1 MLDIRLIRENP
12 DQMKVA
18 LKKVGFPAE
27 EVDRIL
33 AADAR
38 RRKLQHD
45 LDELRATRTRESKEL
60 GKMSPQEREARRAEM
75 RALGQ
80 KIGEDERELTQ
91 AEAEFLRLMLLVPNL
106 PRPFVPEGEGESA
119 NSVVRGEGEP
129 RSFDFTPLP
138 HWELGEKLGI
148 IDFERGVKLSGSRF
162 YLLLGLG
169 ARLERALIAMML
181 DLKREQGYLE
191 VAPPLMVNTETVT
204 GTAHL
209 PKFADTMYR
218 DIEED
223 YWFVPTAE
231 VPLTNLHAREIL
243 DPARL
248 PIYLTAYTPCFRR
261 EKMSAGRDV
270 RGIKRGHQ
278 FDKVEMVKLVRPE
291 DSDAELESLIENA
304 CEVCRRLGLAFR
316 VIRMGTGDLGFQAA
330 AKYDVEVWAPGCG
343 EWLEVS
349 SCSNCWD
356 FQARRAQ
363 IRFRSEKTGRNEFV
377 HTLNGSGLGLPRT
390 LIAVLENY
398 QQADGSILIPQAL
411 RPYLGDVEAI
421 TAPRDGAESRP
432 LSR

>member
-12 DQMKVA
+12 DQIKA
-18 LKKVGFPAE
+18 ELKKVDFPAE

-33 AADAR
+33 GADAR
-38 RRKLQHD
+38 RRRLQHD
-45 LDELRATRTRESKEL
+45 LDEMRAHRTRESKEL
-60 GKMSPQEREARRAEM
+60 GKMSPAERDSRRAEM
-75 RALGQ
+75 RALGE
-80 KIGEDERELTQ
+80 KIGEGERELT
-91 AEAEFLRLMLLVPNL
+91 EVEDEFRRLMLFVPNL
-106 PRPFVPEGEGESA
+106 PRPWVPEGEGESA
-119 NSVVRGEGEP
+119 NSVVRSEGEP
-129 RSFDFTPLP
+129 RRLDFPALP

-162 YLLLGLG
+162 YVLMGMG

-231 VPLTNLHAREIL
+231 VPLTNLYAREIL
-243 DPARL
+243 DPQRL
-248 PIYLTAYTPCFRR
+248 PIYMTAYTPCFRR

-278 FDKVEMVKLVRPE
+278 FDKVEMVKLVHPE
-291 DSDAELESLIENA
+291 NSDTELEALVENA

-316 VIRMGTGDLGFQAA
+316 VIRMGTGDLGFAAA
-330 AKYDVEVWAPGCG
+330 AKYDVEVWAPGCS

-363 IRFRSEKTGRNEFV
+363 IRFRSEKTGKNEFV

-398 QQADGSILIPQAL
+398 QQADGSIAIPPVL
-411 RPYLGDVEAI
+411 RPYLDGLEVI
-421 TAPRDGAESRP
+421 TVTGK
-432 LSR
+432 

>member
-12 DQMKVA
+12 GQIKVE

-27 EVDRIL
+27 EVDRLL
-33 AADAR
+33 ASDAR

-45 LDELRATRTRESKEL
+45 LDEMRARRTRESKEL
-60 GKMSPQEREARRAEM
+60 GKMAPEEREARRAEM

-80 KIGEDERELTQ
+80 KISEDERELTE

-106 PRPFVPEGEGESA
+106 PRPHVPVGEGESA
-119 NSVVRGEGEP
+119 NSVARSEGEP

-162 YLLLGLG
+162 YVLMGLG

-223 YWFVPTAE
+223 YWFIPTAE
-231 VPLTNLHAREIL
+231 VPLTNLYAREIL

-270 RGIKRGHQ
+270 RGIKRSHQ

-291 DSDAELESLIENA
+291 DSDAELEALVENA

-316 VIRMGTGDLGFQAA
+316 VIRMGTGDLGFAAA

-356 FQARRAQ
+356 FQGRRAQ

-390 LIAVLENY
+390 FIAVLENY
-398 QQADGSILIPQAL
+398 QQADGSVLIPSVL
-411 RPYLGDVEAI
+411 RPYLDGVEAI
-421 TAPRDGAESRP
+421 TAPAGGSGGAR

>member
-1 MLDIRLIRENP
+1 M
-12 DQMKVA
+12 
-18 LKKVGFPAE
+18 
-27 EVDRIL
+27 
-33 AADAR
+33 
-38 RRKLQHD
+38 
-45 LDELRATRTRESKEL
+45 
-60 GKMSPQEREARRAEM
+60 
-75 RALGQ
+75 
-80 KIGEDERELTQ
+80 
-91 AEAEFLRLMLLVPNL
+91 
-106 PRPFVPEGEGESA
+106 
-119 NSVVRGEGEP
+119 
-129 RSFDFTPLP
+129 
-138 HWELGEKLGI
+138 
-148 IDFERGVKLSGSRF
+148 KLSGSRF
-162 YLLLGLG
+162 YVLMGIG

-231 VPLTNLHAREIL
+231 VPLTNLYAREIL
-243 DPARL
+243 DPQRL
-248 PIYLTAYTPCFRR
+248 PIYMTAYTPCFRR

-278 FDKVEMVKLVRPE
+278 FDKVEMVKLVHPE
-291 DSDAELESLIENA
+291 NSDTELEALVENA

-316 VIRMGTGDLGFQAA
+316 VIRMGTGDLGFAAA

-363 IRFRSEKTGRNEFV
+363 IRFRSEKTGKNEFV

-398 QQADGSILIPQAL
+398 QQADGSIAIPPVL
-411 RPYLGDVEAI
+411 RPYLDGLEVI
-421 TAPRDGAESRP
+421 TRDRQISGPSTGAFALNSLLGNISVTNTAVLLKCEDARIGKRPGALSKALSASRLTDWFRGGEENGIGAGCDAGGKP
-432 LSR
+432 CRFRLSG

>member
-1 MLDIRLIRENP
+1 MLDIRLIRDNP
-12 DQMKVA
+12 GQIKA
-18 LKKVGFPAE
+18 ELKKVGFPAE
-27 EVDRIL
+27 DVDRLL

-45 LDELRATRTRESKEL
+45 LDEMRARRTRESKEL

-80 KIGEDERELTQ
+80 KISEDERELTE

-106 PRPFVPEGEGESA
+106 PRPYVPEGEGESA

-129 RSFDFTPLP
+129 HSFDFTPLP

-162 YLLLGLG
+162 YFLLGLG

-291 DSDAELESLIENA
+291 DSDAELEALVENA

-316 VIRMGTGDLGFQAA
+316 VIQMGTGDLGFQAA

-398 QQADGSILIPQAL
+398 QQADGSILIPEVL
-411 RPYLGDVEAI
+411 RPYLGGVEAI
-421 TAPRDGAESRP
+421 MAPGGGR
-432 LSR
+432 